1 MQNEECRMKT
11 PSYPPVR
18 GRLYTFFGLRFTN
31 CVSAIFHSS
40 LFTLHFSLKKEEEKG
55 NSHSSFFILHSS
67 FRRFFIYNISY
78 FFLTGSQESPMP
90 SFLKILRSTSL
101 SITVE

>member
-1 MQNEECRMKT
+1 MQNEECRMGVTFSSLVKSVLNEECRMKT

-40 LFTLHFSLKKEEEKG
+40 LFTLHFSLKE
-55 NSHSSFFILHSS
+55 
-67 FRRFFIYNISY
+67 
-78 FFLTGSQESPMP
+78 T
-90 SFLKILRSTSL
+90 
-101 SITVE
+101 